1 MRRWYF
7 ILCILQDLAKFGRK
21 MYPLS
26 FSLKSM
32 LQDCFSYLLKFS
44 PLNAS
49 DACRSFSFG
58 SLILKSVDWRR
69 REAHFYFLAALTK
82 VWIQAAA
89 ALRQL
94 FIFLP
99 DMLET
104 QACLRH
110 AIVALLPQE
119 Y

>member
-1 MRRWYF
+1 
-7 ILCILQDLAKFGRK
+7 

-58 SLILKSVDWRR
+58 SLILKSVEWRR

-110 AIVALLPQE
+110 AIVALLLQE

>member
-1 MRRWYF
+1 
-7 ILCILQDLAKFGRK
+7 
-21 MYPLS
+21 
-26 FSLKSM
+26 M

-49 DACRSFSFG
+49 DACRSFSSG
-58 SLILKSVDWRR
+58 SLILKSVEWRR
-69 REAHFYFLAALTK
+69 GEAHFYFLAALTK